1 MEVDDESFVKLER
14 FDGDI
19 FLDPQAMSQQGPVNI
34 QAVFTPHQKVQIAT
48 AIKYQRKQ
56 RSRPEIMW
64 SQTTAMRKR
73 YF

>member
-48 AIKYQRKQ
+48 AIKYQ
-56 RSRPEIMW
+56 
-64 SQTTAMRKR
+64 
-73 YF
+73 